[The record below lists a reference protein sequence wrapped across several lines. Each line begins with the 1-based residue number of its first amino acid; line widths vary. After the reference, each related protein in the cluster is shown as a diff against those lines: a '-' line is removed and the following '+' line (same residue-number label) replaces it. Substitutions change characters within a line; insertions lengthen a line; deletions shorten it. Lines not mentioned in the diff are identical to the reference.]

1 MATPLSSSHECLIEI
16 TTDISC
22 IDLERVHEWLA
33 RKSLWAGQMPRA
45 VFDRAVRGS
54 LCFGAIKQ
62 GATVGF
68 ARVIS
73 DQATFCY
80 VSDVFVDPA
89 QRGTGIS
96 KIMMAAVMAHP
107 ELQDLRL
114 WCLRRL
120 THMACTPVTASSPLR
135 HLTGIWN
142 GAMRRSISAWRML
155 LRGRLREIQRA
166 LRCRAES
173 GASLPFSPCTAS
185 ARHRATG

>member
-89 QRGTGIS
+89 QRGSGIS

-114 WCLRRL
+114 WVL
-120 THMACTPVTASSPLR
+120 ATADAHGLY
-135 HLTGIWN
+135 
-142 GAMRRSISAWRML
+142 
-155 LRGRLREIQRA
+155 
-166 LRCRAES
+166 
-173 GASLPFSPCTAS
+173 
-185 ARHRATG
+185 ARHGFKPLAAPYRYMERRDAQVYQRMADAVARSAS

>member
-1 MATPLSSSHECLIEI
+1 MATPLSSNHECLIEI

-54 LCFGAIKQ
+54 LCFGAIKR

-114 WCLRRL
+114 WVL
-120 THMACTPVTASSPLR
+120 ATADAHGLY
-135 HLTGIWN
+135 
-142 GAMRRSISAWRML
+142 
-155 LRGRLREIQRA
+155 
-166 LRCRAES
+166 
-173 GASLPFSPCTAS
+173 
-185 ARHRATG
+185 ARHGFKPLAAPYRYMERRDAQVYQRMADAVARSAS

>member
-114 WCLRRL
+114 WVL
-120 THMACTPVTASSPLR
+120 ATADAHGLY
-135 HLTGIWN
+135 
-142 GAMRRSISAWRML
+142 
-155 LRGRLREIQRA
+155 
-166 LRCRAES
+166 
-173 GASLPFSPCTAS
+173 
-185 ARHRATG
+185 ARHGFKPLAAPYRYMERRDAQVYQRMADAVARSAS